1 MTDRTH
7 HHDVARPILD
17 RAKEAED
24 DYNYVE
30 EVGEDRGPLVAQEV
44 KDLSFQSQN
53 LKRQETKKRKRQM
66 LSGVFWRQNGSIL
79 L

>member
-30 EVGEDRGPLVAQEV
+30 EVGEDWGPLVAQEV

-53 LKRQETKKRKRQM
+53 LKRQKKRKRQM
-66 LSGVFWRQNGSIL
+66 LSGLFWRQNGSIPL
-79 L
+79 